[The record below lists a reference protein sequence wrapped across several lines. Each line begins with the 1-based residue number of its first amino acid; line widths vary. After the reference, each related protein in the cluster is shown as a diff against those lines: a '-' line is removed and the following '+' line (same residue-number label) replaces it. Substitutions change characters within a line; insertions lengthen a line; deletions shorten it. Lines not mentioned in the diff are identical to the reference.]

1 MAAYYYSS
9 VAGTY
14 TLTTTVSP
22 SATALV
28 LDSVA
33 GLPSSV
39 PYKVVLNPGEYN
51 EEIVKVTAI
60 AGMSLTVVRG
70 WNGTAA
76 VDHAAGA
83 TVRHMVTAEDLTLSR
98 THEDATVAHGATGAV
113 VGTTNAQ
120 TLTNK
125 DLTTGN
131 TFPSTLATTTTTQA
145 LTNKDLTAAT
155 NSFPSTLVTL
165 DGIQT
170 VINKDLSASTNT
182 FPASLARTAGQAFTG
197 PISATTGTFSGAVT
211 GNNLPAVKSAKAGKR
226 FDWANFTG
234 TTNATGL
241 VTFTHSLGY
250 IPSVI
255 VCSAENSIGIPKGFE
270 AYNVTTSTITAR
282 FYTNETGSSYA
293 NSFVTADFFFGE

>member
-1 MAAYYYSS
+1 MAAYFYSS

-98 THEDATVAHGATGAV
+98 THEDATVAH
-113 VGTTNAQ
+113 
-120 TLTNK
+120 
-125 DLTTGN
+125 
-131 TFPSTLATTTTTQA
+131 
-145 LTNKDLTAAT
+145 
-155 NSFPSTLVTL
+155 
-165 DGIQT
+165 
-170 VINKDLSASTNT
+170 
-182 FPASLARTAGQAFTG
+182 
-197 PISATTGTFSGAVT
+197 
-211 GNNLPAVKSAKAGKR
+211 
-226 FDWANFTG
+226 
-234 TTNATGL
+234 
-241 VTFTHSLGY
+241 
-250 IPSVI
+250 
-255 VCSAENSIGIPKGFE
+255 
-270 AYNVTTSTITAR
+270 
-282 FYTNETGSSYA
+282 
-293 NSFVTADFFFGE
+293 